1 MFIDKGTY
9 GCVYKPSFTCDTK
22 QKNSKT
28 VSKVFQ
34 EYKYYYE
41 EIELEKIKMKI
52 DPKSEFTVKKL
63 DHCIINIPQEVL
75 DTCDVSSKESGQI
88 VYEYGGITLS
98 KYIDQNYDIKT
109 LLPGIL
115 NLAKGLQKL
124 KQKKYCHRDLK
135 ADNILVKND
144 NLYII
149 DFGLMIPFS
158 HVYNDNQ
165 DYVLKHNY
173 LYYPPEFKIYYNSKM
188 LNNRLSVISD
198 LDKFVLNDIQM
209 NYAHSSVVI
218 FEENQIQNTISEFLN
233 MFDKNKLMRKTFVQL
248 ADKIDVFSF
257 GILLKQIIRNSNSNS
272 KNKVLKH
279 SLCALAT
286 ECVNPNPLTRKNIE
300 YVCYKLSDLIR
311 I

>member
-1 MFIDKGTY
+1 
-9 GCVYKPSFTCDTK
+9 
-22 QKNSKT
+22 
-28 VSKVFQ
+28 VFQ
-34 EYKYYYE
+34 ENKYYQE

-52 DPKSEFTVKKL
+52 DPKNEFTVKKL
-63 DHCIINIPQEVL
+63 DNCIINIPQEVQ
-75 DTCDVSSKESGQI
+75 DTCDVSSKQSGQI
-88 VYEYGGITLS
+88 VYEYGGIPLS
-98 KYIDQNYDIKT
+98 EYIDQNFDIKT

-115 NLAKGLQKL
+115 NLAKGLKKL

-135 ADNILVKND
+135 ADNILFKKD

-165 DYVLKHNY
+165 DYVLRHNY

-218 FEENQIQNTISEFLN
+218 FEEVQIQNTIREFLN

-272 KNKVLKH
+272 KNKVLKDR
-279 SLCALAT
+279 LCALAT
-286 ECVNPNPLTRKNIE
+286 ECVNPNPLLRKNIE
-300 YVCYKLSDLIR
+300 YICNKLSDLIR

>member
-9 GCVYKPSFTCDTK
+9 GCVYKPSFKCDTK

-34 EYKYYYE
+34 ENKYYHE
-41 EIELEKIKMKI
+41 EIELEKIKKTI
-52 DPKSEFTVKKL
+52 DPKSEFTVKKI
-63 DHCIINIPQEVL
+63 DDCIINIPQEVQE
-75 DTCDVSSKESGQI
+75 TCDVSSKKSGQI
-88 VYEYGGITLS
+88 IYEYGGIPLS

-115 NLAKGLQKL
+115 NLAKGLKKL

-149 DFGLMIPFS
+149 DFGLMIPYS

-165 DYVLKHNY
+165 DYVLRHNY

-198 LDKFVLNDIQM
+198 LDKFVLNDVQM
-209 NYAHSSVVI
+209 NYIHSSVVF
-218 FEENQIQNTISEFLN
+218 FEENQIQNTIRELLN
-233 MFDKNKLMRKTFVQL
+233 MFDKNKLMRKTFVQI

-257 GILLKQIIRNSNSNS
+257 GILLKQIIKNSNS
-272 KNKVLKH
+272 KNKHLNDR
-279 SLCALAT
+279 LCALAT
-286 ECVNPNPLTRKNIE
+286 ECVNPNPLLRKNIE
-300 YVCYKLSDLIR
+300 YICDRIIELIGV
-311 I
+311 